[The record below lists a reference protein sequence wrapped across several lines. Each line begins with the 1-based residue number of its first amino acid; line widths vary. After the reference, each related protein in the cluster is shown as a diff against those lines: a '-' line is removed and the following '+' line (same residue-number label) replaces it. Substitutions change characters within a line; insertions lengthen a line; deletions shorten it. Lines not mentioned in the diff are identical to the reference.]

1 MTLPALS
8 TWSKNVAPS
17 PTLAV
22 DAKAK
27 ALKAAGKDVC
37 GFGAGEPDF
46 DTPAFIKDA
55 CAKALAEG
63 QTKYAPTPGIPALRK
78 ALADAY
84 TARGFTGIT
93 ENNVVVSPGGKMSC
107 YLAILATISPGDEV
121 VIPAPYWVSYPEMVK
136 LAGGIPRFVVAED
149 TTGFKI
155 TPEQLRAVLTPKTR
169 MVVIN
174 SPSNPTGAVYTRAEL
189 EALVAICVKAGVW
202 ILSDEIYEHLVYDGQ
217 STCSPATFS
226 PEAARLTI
234 TVSGYAKTY
243 SMTGWRLGTLV
254 ACKEVSA
261 AVADLQ
267 SQTTSNATTFAQFGA
282 LAVHQHP
289 DKAKASLAEM
299 AVAFDRR
306 RLKLLAGLNAIPG
319 LTCYRSQGAF
329 YLFPNIRKF
338 GLSSADF
345 AARLLEEELVA
356 VVPGSAFGSE
366 GYIRL
371 SYATSDATIEK
382 GLERLARF
390 CAKLGK
396 SVLG

>member
-8 TWSKNVAPS
+8 SWSKNVAPS

-78 ALADAY
+78 AIAEAY
-84 TARGFTGIT
+84 TARGFAGIG
-93 ENNVVVSPGGKMSC
+93 EGNVVVSPGGKMSC

-121 VIPAPYWVSYPEMVK
+121 IIPAPFWVSYPEMVK
-136 LAGGIPRFVVAED
+136 LAGGVPRFVVAED

-155 TPEQLRAVLTPKTR
+155 TPAQLTAALTPRTR

-217 STCSPATFS
+217 TTCSPATFS

-254 ACKEVSA
+254 AGKEVSA

-267 SQTTSNATTFAQFGA
+267 SQISSNATTFAQFGA

-289 DKAKASLAEM
+289 EKAKASLAEM

-306 RLKLLAGLNAIPG
+306 RLKLWQGLNAIPG

-345 AARLLEEELVA
+345 AARLLDEELVA
-356 VVPGSAFGSE
+356 VVPGSAFGAE

-390 CAKLGK
+390 CAKLG
-396 SVLG
+396 

>member
-1 MTLPALS
+1 MSNPSSLS
-8 TWSKNVAPS
+8 SWARNVAPS

-37 GFGAGEPDF
+37 GFGVGEPDF
-46 DTPAFIKDA
+46 DTPQFVKDA

-78 ALADAY
+78 AIAEDY
-84 TARGFTGIT
+84 TRRGFTGIADA
-93 ENNVVVSPGGKMSC
+93 NVVVSPGGKMSC

-121 VIPAPYWVSYPEMVK
+121 IIPAPFWVSYPEMVK
-136 LAGGIPRFVVAED
+136 LAGGVPKFINAED
-149 TTGFKI
+149 STGFKI
-155 TPEQLRAVLTPKTR
+155 TPAQLSAALTPKTR

-174 SPSNPTGAVYTRAEL
+174 SPSNPTGAVYSRAEL
-189 EALVAICVKAGVW
+189 EALVAICVKAKVW
-202 ILSDEIYEHLVYDGQ
+202 ILSDEIYENLVYDNQ
-217 STCSPATFS
+217 TTCSPATFS
-226 PEAARLTI
+226 PEASRLTI
-234 TVSGYAKTY
+234 TVSGYAKSY

-254 ACKEVSA
+254 ASDKALAA

-267 SQTTSNATTFAQFGA
+267 SQISSNATTFAQFGA
-282 LAVHQHP
+282 LAVHQHA

-299 AVAFDRR
+299 CKVFDRR
-306 RLKLLAGLNAIPG
+306 RLYLLDGLNKIPG

-329 YLFPNIRKF
+329 YLFPNIKAF
-338 GLSSADF
+338 GLSSAEF
-345 AARLLEEELVA
+345 ADRLLEEELMA

-371 SYATSDATIEK
+371 SYATSDEVLAK
-382 GLERLARF
+382 GIERLARF
-390 CAKLGK
+390 CAKLK
-396 SVLG
+396 K

>member
-1 MTLPALS
+1 MTPALS
-8 TWSKNVAPS
+8 SWSRNVAPS

-46 DTPAFIKDA
+46 DTPQFVKDA
-55 CAKALAEG
+55 CAKALADG

-78 ALADAY
+78 AIAEDY
-84 TARGFTGIT
+84 TRRGFTGIADA
-93 ENNVVVSPGGKMSC
+93 NVVVSPGGKMSC
-107 YLAILATISPGDEV
+107 YLAILATVSPGDEV
-121 VIPAPYWVSYPEMVK
+121 VIPAPFWVSYPEMVK
-136 LAGGIPRFVVAED
+136 LAGGVPRLISAED
-149 TTGFKI
+149 TTGFKV
-155 TPEQLRAVLTPKTR
+155 TAEQLRAALTPRTR
-169 MVVIN
+169 MVILN
-174 SPSNPTGAVYTRAEL
+174 SPSNPTGAVYTRPEL
-189 EALVAICVKAGVW
+189 EALVDICVKAGVW

-217 STCSPATFS
+217 TTCSPATFS
-226 PEAARLTI
+226 PEAACLTI

-243 SMTGWRLGTLV
+243 AMTGWRLGTLV
-254 ACKEVSA
+254 ADKGVAA
-261 AVADLQ
+261 AVSDLQ
-267 SQTTSNATTFAQFGA
+267 SQISSNATTFAQFGA

-289 DKAKASLAEM
+289 DKAQAALAEM
-299 AVAFDRR
+299 QVAFDRR
-306 RLKLLAGLNAIPG
+306 RLLLWNGLNAIPG

-329 YLFPNIRKF
+329 YLFPNIRAF

-371 SYATSDATIEK
+371 SYATSDDVILK

-390 CAKLGK
+390 CAKLARG
-396 SVLG
+396 

>member
-46 DTPAFIKDA
+46 DTPVFIKDA

-149 TTGFKI
+149 TTGFKV

-356 VVPGSAFGSE
+356 VVPGSAFGAE

-390 CAKLGK
+390 CAKLG
-396 SVLG
+396 

>member
-8 TWSKNVAPS
+8 SWSNNVAPS

-78 ALADAY
+78 AIAEAY
-84 TARGFTGIT
+84 TARGFTGIA
-93 ENNVVVSPGGKMSC
+93 EGNVVVSPGGKMSC

-121 VIPAPYWVSYPEMVK
+121 IIPAPFWVSYPEMVK
-136 LAGGIPRFVVAED
+136 LAGGVPRFVVAED

-155 TPEQLRAVLTPKTR
+155 TPAQLTAALTPKTR

-217 STCSPATFS
+217 TTCSPATFS

-254 ACKEVSA
+254 AGKEVSA

-267 SQTTSNATTFAQFGA
+267 SQISSNATTFAQFGA
-282 LAVHQHP
+282 LAVHQQP

-306 RLKLLAGLNAIPG
+306 RLKLWQGLNAIPG

-356 VVPGSAFGSE
+356 VVPGSAFGAE

-390 CAKLGK
+390 CAKLG
-396 SVLG
+396 

>member
-1 MTLPALS
+1 MSTPSLS
-8 TWSKNVAPS
+8 SWARQVSPS

-46 DTPAFIKDA
+46 DTPQFVKDA
-55 CAKALAEG
+55 CAKALQAG

-78 ALADAY
+78 AIAEDY
-84 TARGFTGIT
+84 VRRGFVGMA
-93 ENNVVVSPGGKMSC
+93 EGNVVVSPGGKMSC
-107 YLAILATISPGDEV
+107 YLAILATISHGDEV
-121 VIPAPYWVSYPEMVK
+121 IIPAPFWVSYPEMVK
-136 LAGGIPRFVVAED
+136 LAGGVPKFIQAED

-155 TPEQLRAVLTPKTR
+155 TPAQLKAALTPRTR
-169 MVVIN
+169 MVVLN

-189 EALVAICVKAGVW
+189 TELVALCVQANVW
-202 ILSDEIYEHLVYDGQ
+202 ILSDEIYENLVYDGQ
-217 STCSPATFS
+217 TTCSPATFS
-226 PEAARLTI
+226 PEAAALTI
-234 TVSGYAKTY
+234 TVSGYAKSY
-243 SMTGWRLGTLV
+243 SMTGWRLGTLIASTPV
-254 ACKEVSA
+254 AA

-267 SQTTSNATTFAQFGA
+267 SQISSNATTFAQFGA

-289 DKAKASLAEM
+289 DQAKAALAEM

-306 RLKLLAGLNAIPG
+306 RLNLWKGLNAIPG

-329 YLFPNIRKF
+329 YLFPNIRAF
-338 GLSSADF
+338 GLSSQEF
-345 AARLLEEELVA
+345 SARLLEEELVA

-371 SYATSDATIEK
+371 SYATSDEIIAK

-390 CAKLGK
+390 CAKLK
-396 SVLG
+396 R

>member
-1 MTLPALS
+1 MTPALS
-8 TWSKNVAPS
+8 TWSRNIAPS

-46 DTPAFIKDA
+46 DTPQFVKDA

-78 ALADAY
+78 AIAESYA
-84 TARGFTGIT
+84 ARGFAGVT
-93 ENNVVVSPGGKMSC
+93 EANVVVSPGGKMSC
-107 YLAILATISPGDEV
+107 YLAILATVSPGDEV
-121 VIPAPYWVSYPEMVK
+121 VIPAPFWVSYPEMVK
-136 LAGGIPRFVVAED
+136 LAGGVPRLIAAED

-155 TPEQLRAVLTPKTR
+155 TPDQLRAALSPRTR
-169 MVVIN
+169 MVVLN

-189 EALVAICVKAGVW
+189 EALVRLCVEAGVW

-254 ACKEVSA
+254 AEKTLAA
-261 AVADLQ
+261 AVGDLQ
-267 SQTTSNATTFAQFGA
+267 SQISSNATTFAQFGA

-289 DKAKASLAEM
+289 DKAKAALAEM
-299 AVAFDRR
+299 QVAFDRR
-306 RLKLLAGLNAIPG
+306 RLLLWEGLNAIPG

-371 SYATSDATIEK
+371 SYATSDEVIRK

-390 CAKLGK
+390 CAKLAR
-396 SVLG
+396 

>member
-55 CAKALAEG
+55 CAKALADG

-136 LAGGIPRFVVAED
+136 LAGGIPRFVIAED
-149 TTGFKI
+149 TTGFKV
-155 TPEQLRAVLTPKTR
+155 TPDQLRAVLTPKTR

-356 VVPGSAFGSE
+356 VVPGSAFGAE

-390 CAKLGK
+390 CAKLG
-396 SVLG
+396 

>member
-1 MTLPALS
+1 MTPALS
-8 TWSKNVAPS
+8 TWSRNIAPS

-46 DTPAFIKDA
+46 DTPQFVKDA

-78 ALADAY
+78 AIAESYA
-84 TARGFTGIT
+84 ARGFAGVT
-93 ENNVVVSPGGKMSC
+93 EANVVVSPGGKMSC
-107 YLAILATISPGDEV
+107 YLAILATVSPGDEV
-121 VIPAPYWVSYPEMVK
+121 VIPAPFWVSYPEMVK
-136 LAGGIPRFVVAED
+136 LAGGAPRLIAAED

-155 TPEQLRAVLTPKTR
+155 TPDQLRAALSPRTR
-169 MVVIN
+169 MVVLN

-189 EALVAICVKAGVW
+189 EALVRLCVEAGVW

-254 ACKEVSA
+254 AEKALAA
-261 AVADLQ
+261 AVGDLQ
-267 SQTTSNATTFAQFGA
+267 SQISSNATTFAQFGA

-289 DKAKASLAEM
+289 DKAKAALAEM
-299 AVAFDRR
+299 QVAFDRR
-306 RLKLLAGLNAIPG
+306 RLMLWEGLNAIPG

-371 SYATSDATIEK
+371 SYATSDEVIRK

-390 CAKLGK
+390 CAKLAR
-396 SVLG
+396 